1 MVETVGPHVKDDHDS
16 VGPGAGTADC
26 DKATIGENTKVGD
39 ASTGSF
45 LIGAYLNGPL
55 SACKTASEW

>member
-1 MVETVGPHVKDDHDS
+1 MGTHDEDEHDS
-16 VGPGAGTADC
+16 VGPLAGAVEKLVTADGLIT
-26 DKATIGENTKVGD
+26 AEGD

-55 SACKTASEW
+55 SACKVSPE